1 MGRSMKRTTIR
12 IYTESLRYTR
22 EAMETNTT
30 ILQLKEICL
39 QNTFYKGKQMAK
51 SI

>member
-1 MGRSMKRTTIR
+1 M
-12 IYTESLRYTR
+12 YTESLCYTP

>member
-1 MGRSMKRTTIR
+1 MR
-12 IYTESLRYTR
+12 IYTESLHYT